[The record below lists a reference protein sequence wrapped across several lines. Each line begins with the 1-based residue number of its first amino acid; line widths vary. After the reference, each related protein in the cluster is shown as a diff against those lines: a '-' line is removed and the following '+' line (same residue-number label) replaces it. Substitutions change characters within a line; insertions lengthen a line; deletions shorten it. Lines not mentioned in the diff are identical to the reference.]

1 MEKDRGRRNY
11 KLNEMLIDILL
22 LLTGFIVLILGANW
36 LVSGASSL
44 ARRLKL
50 SEMMIGLTIVA
61 FGTSTPELV
70 VNLVASFNGQDDVI
84 FGNVIGSNIFNLLMI
99 LGISGMILPIVVH
112 YKTVWR
118 EIPFALVTVLVLLLM
133 VNTGREAG
141 GPVLGR
147 LEGAVLLSLFIV
159 FNVYI
164 LHNIRT
170 PGTGNGMDA
179 KLDAG
184 MEYRKADSKA
194 DRKEERKEDRKED
207 RFDAGTG
214 TTRTP
219 ALSALLI
226 ITGLAFLV
234 AGGKLVVDKSTD
246 IATALGMSE
255 KLIGLTIVSIGT
267 SLPELATS
275 VVAAFRKNSDMA
287 IGNIIGSNIFNILLI
302 LGICSVVR
310 PVGYNISLNQ
320 DLLILGAFTLLLF
333 IAMFTGKRKKLDRWE
348 AVVLAISFLGY
359 MVYIVSRN

>member
-1 MEKDRGRRNY
+1 MV
-11 KLNEMLIDILL
+11 LNVILL
-22 LLTGFIVLILGANW
+22 VSGFAVLILGANW

-99 LGISGMILPIVVH
+99 LGVSGMILPIVVH
-112 YKTVWR
+112 HKTVWR
-118 EIPFALVTVLVLLLM
+118 EIPFAFFIMPILFLL

-147 LEGAVLLSLFIV
+147 WEGAVLLFLFIA

-164 LHNIRT
+164 LRNIKAT
-170 PGTGNGMDA
+170 GQADGIYSGKAEGLGPGKDEGLDAGKAEGLGPGKEAGMDA
-179 KLDAG
+179 
-184 MEYRKADSKA
+184 
-194 DRKEERKEDRKED
+194 
-207 RFDAGTG
+207 GTA
-214 TTRTP
+214 TTRSP
-219 ALSALLI
+219 LLSGLLI
-226 ITGLAFLV
+226 LAGLAFLV
-234 AGGKLVVDKSTD
+234 AGGKFVVDKSTD

-275 VVAAFRKNSDMA
+275 VVAALRKNSDMA

-302 LGICSVVR
+302 LGLSALVR

-320 DLLILGAFTLLLF
+320 DLLIMGAFTLFLF

-348 AVVLAISFLGY
+348 AVVLTISFLGY
-359 MVYIVSRN
+359 MIYIVSRN